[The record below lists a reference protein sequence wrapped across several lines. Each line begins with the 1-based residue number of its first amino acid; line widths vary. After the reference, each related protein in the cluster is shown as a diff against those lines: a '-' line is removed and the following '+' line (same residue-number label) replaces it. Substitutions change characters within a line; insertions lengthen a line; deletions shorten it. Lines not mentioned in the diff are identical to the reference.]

1 MDSTATI
8 IIISLAAAWLVQY
21 YLAWWQMRRFYK
33 RIAVL
38 RRDGV
43 VSIGMAGSSWR
54 RKQYAVLVVDKAEKI
69 VHVEQLSGWT
79 VLATLK
85 PVHGLDGRAMSNLFD
100 DNLKLPVSDKLL
112 LALRNAATYIKD
124 QTIRA
129 TPAPADDSRLS
140 ESASAT

>member
-8 IIISLAAAWLVQY
+8 IILSLAAAWLVQY

-33 RIAVL
+33 RIAEL
-38 RRDGV
+38 RRDGL

-54 RKQYAVLVVDKAEKI
+54 RKQYGVLVVDKADKI

-85 PVHGLDGRAMSNLFD
+85 PVPGLDGRPMSHLFD
-100 DNLKLPVSDKLL
+100 DDHKLPVSDKLL
-112 LALRNAATYIKD
+112 LALQNAASYVKD
-124 QTIRA
+124 QKIRA
-129 TPAPADDSRLS
+129 TPAPAEESRLG
-140 ESASAT
+140 ESAPTT

>member
-1 MDSTATI
+1 
-8 IIISLAAAWLVQY
+8 
-21 YLAWWQMRRFYK
+21 MRRFYK

-38 RRDGV
+38 RRDGL
-43 VSIGMAGSSWR
+43 VSVGMSGSSWR

-85 PVHGLDGRAMSNLFD
+85 PVPGLVGQPMSNLFD
-100 DNLKLPVSDKLL
+100 DDLALPVSDKLL
-112 LALRNAATYIKD
+112 LALRNAASFIKD

-129 TPAPADDSRLS
+129 AHAQADESRLG
-140 ESASAT
+140 ESASVT